1 MSFEHSRIEETH
13 SHCNEYR
20 PGHCARVL
28 RILLQPH
35 HHMVIA
41 LGKLVNHF
49 YGNKLQ
55 QKTSKRTANRLPIML
70 NITMAKA
77 EITVL

>member
-1 MSFEHSRIEETH
+1 
-13 SHCNEYR
+13 
-20 PGHCARVL
+20 
-28 RILLQPH
+28 
-35 HHMVIA
+35 MVIA